1 MAEKRMTVRQSI
13 VWHRLNRVV
22 LYLIIAVLFVL
33 VAFPFYWMIVTSLQP
48 QEFVMNTP
56 PQLWPKHGTWQNY
69 IDAWNSAPWIRYFAN
84 TLFVAAASTLLSLL
98 TSSMAAF
105 AFASIDFRG
114 KEVLFNLVL
123 SVMMIP
129 AATTLIPNF
138 LIIRTLGWY
147 DKFWALIIPFST
159 SVFGIFLLRQ
169 YFMSTPKELWEAA
182 QIDGAS
188 RLRYFRSIALP
199 MAKPAI
205 VTIAINTFL
214 GSWTSFLW
222 PTVMTQSQDK
232 QLIEVALRN
241 FLGEK
246 GQQWSQ
252 LAAASVF
259 TTIPIL
265 VLFFFVQRQFIEG
278 IGGGSVKG

>member
-1 MAEKRMTVRQSI
+1 MTTMRQS
-13 VWHRLNRVV
+13 VLWNRVNRV
-22 LYLIIAVLFVL
+22 LLYLAIAVLFIL
-33 VAFPFYWMIVTSLQP
+33 VVFPFYWMIVTSLQP
-48 QEFVMNTP
+48 QDAVMNVP
-56 PQLWPKHGTWQNY
+56 PQLWPRHLTFQNY
-69 IDAWNSAPWIRYFAN
+69 IDAWNSAPWLRYFGN
-84 TLFVAAASTLLSLL
+84 TLFVAVASTLISLA
-98 TSSMAAF
+98 TSSLAAF
-105 AFASIDFRG
+105 AFACINFKG
-114 KEVLFNLVL
+114 KEMLFSLVL

-147 DKFWALIIPFST
+147 DKFYALIIPFAA

-169 YFMSTPKELWEAA
+169 YFMSMPKELWEAA

-199 MAKPAI
+199 LAKPAI
-205 VTIAINTFL
+205 VTIAINSFL

-222 PTVMTQSQDK
+222 PTVMTQSQNK
-232 QLIEVALRN
+232 QLIEVALN
-241 FLGEK
+241 SFLGEK

-259 TTIPIL
+259 TTVPIV

-278 IGGGSVKG
+278 IGGGGIKG

>member
-1 MAEKRMTVRQSI
+1 MTTMRQSVLWNKI
-13 VWHRLNRVV
+13 NRIL
-22 LYLIIAVLFVL
+22 LYVAIAVLFIL
-33 VAFPFYWMIVTSLQP
+33 VVFPFYWMIVTSLQP
-48 QEFVMNTP
+48 QDAVFSVP
-56 PQLWPKHGTWQNY
+56 PQLWPKHLTFQNY
-69 IDAWNSAPWIRYFAN
+69 IDAWNAAPWLRYFGN
-84 TLFVAAASTLLSLL
+84 TLFVAVASTLISLA
-98 TSSMAAF
+98 TSSLAAF
-105 AFASIDFRG
+105 AFACIDFKG
-114 KEVLFNLVL
+114 KEALFSLVL

-147 DKFWALIIPFST
+147 DKFYALIIPFAA

-169 YFMSTPKELWEAA
+169 YFMSMPKELWEAA

-199 MAKPAI
+199 LAKPAI
-205 VTIAINTFL
+205 VTIAINSFL

-222 PTVMTQSQDK
+222 PTVMTQSQNK
-232 QLIEVALRN
+232 QLIEVALN
-241 FLGEK
+241 SFLGEK

-259 TTIPIL
+259 TTIPIV

-278 IGGGSVKG
+278 IGGGGIKG

>member
-1 MAEKRMTVRQSI
+1 MTTMRQS
-13 VWHRLNRVV
+13 VFWNRVNRV
-22 LYLIIAVLFVL
+22 LLYLGIAVLFIL
-33 VAFPFYWMIVTSLQP
+33 VVFPFYWMIVTSLQP
-48 QEFVMNTP
+48 QDAVFSVP
-56 PQLWPKHGTWQNY
+56 PQLWPKHMTFQNY
-69 IDAWNSAPWIRYFAN
+69 IDAWNAAPWLRYFGN
-84 TLFVAAASTLLSLL
+84 TLFVAVASTLISLV
-98 TSSMAAF
+98 TSSLAAF
-105 AFASIDFRG
+105 AFACINFKG
-114 KEVLFNLVL
+114 KEALFSLVL

-147 DKFWALIIPFST
+147 DKFYALIIPFAA

-169 YFMSTPKELWEAA
+169 YFMSMPKELWEAA

-199 MAKPAI
+199 LAKPAI
-205 VTIAINTFL
+205 VTIAINSFL

-222 PTVMTQSQDK
+222 PTVMTQSQNK
-232 QLIEVALRN
+232 QLIEVALN
-241 FLGEK
+241 SFLGEK

-259 TTIPIL
+259 TTIPI
-265 VLFFFVQRQFIEG
+265 VILFFFVQRQFIEG
-278 IGGGSVKG
+278 IGGGGIKG

>member
-1 MAEKRMTVRQSI
+1 MTTMRQSI
-13 VWHRLNRVV
+13 FWNRVTRV
-22 LYLIIAVLFVL
+22 LLYLAIAALFIL
-33 VAFPFYWMIVTSLQP
+33 VVFPFYWMIVTSLQP
-48 QEFVMNTP
+48 QDAVMNVP
-56 PQLWPKHGTWQNY
+56 PQLWPRHVTFQNY
-69 IDAWNSAPWIRYFAN
+69 IDAWNSAPWLRYFGN
-84 TLFVAAASTLLSLL
+84 TLFVAVAATLISLV
-98 TSSMAAF
+98 TSSLAAF
-105 AFASIDFRG
+105 AFACIDFRG

-147 DKFWALIIPFST
+147 DKFYALIIPFAA

-169 YFMSTPKELWEAA
+169 YFMSMPKELWEAA

-199 MAKPAI
+199 LAKPAI
-205 VTIAINTFL
+205 VTIAINSFL

-222 PTVMTQSQDK
+222 PTVMTQSQNK
-232 QLIEVALRN
+232 QLIEVALN
-241 FLGEK
+241 AFLGEK

-259 TTIPIL
+259 TTIPIV

-278 IGGGSVKG
+278 IGGGGIKG

>member
-1 MAEKRMTVRQSI
+1 MTTMRQSI
-13 VWHRLNRVV
+13 FWNRFNRVL
-22 LYLIIAVLFVL
+22 LYLAVAALFIL
-33 VAFPFYWMIVTSLQP
+33 VVFPFYWMIVTSLQP
-48 QEFVMNTP
+48 QDAVFSVP
-56 PQLWPKHGTWQNY
+56 PQLWPRHVTFQNY
-69 IDAWNSAPWIRYFAN
+69 IDAWNAAPWLRYFGN
-84 TLFVAAASTLLSLL
+84 TLFVAVASTLISLT
-98 TSSMAAF
+98 TSSLAAF
-105 AFASIDFRG
+105 AFACINFKG
-114 KEVLFNLVL
+114 KEALFSLVL

-147 DKFWALIIPFST
+147 DKFYALIIPFAA

-169 YFMSTPKELWEAA
+169 YFMSMPKELWEAA

-199 MAKPAI
+199 LAKPAI
-205 VTIAINTFL
+205 VTIAINSFL

-222 PTVMTQSQDK
+222 PTVMTQSQNK
-232 QLIEVALRN
+232 QLIEVALN
-241 FLGEK
+241 AFLGENS
-246 GQQWSQ
+246 QQWSQ

-259 TTIPIL
+259 TTVPIV

-278 IGGGSVKG
+278 IGGGGIKG

>member
-1 MAEKRMTVRQSI
+1 MTTMRQSI
-13 VWHRLNRVV
+13 FWNRVTRV
-22 LYLIIAVLFVL
+22 LLYFSIAVLFIL
-33 VAFPFYWMIVTSLQP
+33 VVFPFYWMIVTSLQP
-48 QEFVMNTP
+48 QDAVFNVP
-56 PQLWPKHGTWQNY
+56 PQLWPTHPTFQNY
-69 IDAWNSAPWIRYFAN
+69 IDAWNAAPWLRYFGN
-84 TLFVAAASTLLSLL
+84 TLFVAVASTLISLT
-98 TSSMAAF
+98 TSSLAAF
-105 AFASIDFRG
+105 AFACINFKG
-114 KEVLFNLVL
+114 KEALFSLVL

-147 DKFWALIIPFST
+147 DKFYALIIPFAA

-169 YFMSTPKELWEAA
+169 YFMSMPKELWEAA

-199 MAKPAI
+199 LAKPAI
-205 VTIAINTFL
+205 VTIAINSFL

-222 PTVMTQSQDK
+222 PTVMTQSQNK
-232 QLIEVALRN
+232 QLIEVALN
-241 FLGEK
+241 SFLGEK

-259 TTIPIL
+259 TTIPI
-265 VLFFFVQRQFIEG
+265 VILFFFVQRQFIEG
-278 IGGGSVKG
+278 IGGGGIKG

>member
-1 MAEKRMTVRQSI
+1 MTTMRQS
-13 VWHRLNRVV
+13 VLWNRVNRIL
-22 LYLIIAVLFVL
+22 LYLTIAVLFVL
-33 VAFPFYWMIVTSLQP
+33 VVFPFYWMIVTSLQP
-48 QEFVMNTP
+48 QDAVFSVP
-56 PQLWPKHGTWQNY
+56 PQLWPKHLTFQNY
-69 IDAWNSAPWIRYFAN
+69 IDAWNAAPWLRYFGN
-84 TLFVAAASTLLSLL
+84 TLFVASASTLISLA
-98 TSSMAAF
+98 TSSLAAF
-105 AFASIDFRG
+105 AFACIDFKG
-114 KEVLFNLVL
+114 KEALFSLVL

-147 DKFWALIIPFST
+147 DKFYALIIPFAA

-169 YFMSTPKELWEAA
+169 YFMSMPKELWEAA

-199 MAKPAI
+199 LAKPAI
-205 VTIAINTFL
+205 VTIAINSFL
-214 GSWTSFLW
+214 GAWTSFLW

-232 QLIEVALRN
+232 QLIEVALN
-241 FLGEK
+241 SFLGEK

-259 TTIPIL
+259 TTIPI
-265 VLFFFVQRQFIEG
+265 VILFFFVQRQFIEG
-278 IGGGSVKG
+278 IGGGGIKG

>member
-1 MAEKRMTVRQSI
+1 MTTMRQS
-13 VWHRLNRVV
+13 VLWNRVNRV
-22 LYLIIAVLFVL
+22 FLYLAITALFIL
-33 VAFPFYWMIVTSLQP
+33 VVFPFYWMIVTSLQP
-48 QEFVMNTP
+48 QDSVMSVP
-56 PQLWPKHGTWQNY
+56 PQLWPTHPTFQNY
-69 IDAWNSAPWIRYFAN
+69 IDAWNSAPWLRYFGN
-84 TLFVAAASTLLSLL
+84 TLFVAVASTLISLT
-98 TSSMAAF
+98 TSSLAAF
-105 AFASIDFRG
+105 AFACINFKG
-114 KEVLFNLVL
+114 KEALFSLVL

-147 DKFWALIIPFST
+147 DKFYALIIPFAA

-169 YFMSTPKELWEAA
+169 YFMSMPKELWEAA

-199 MAKPAI
+199 LAKPAI
-205 VTIAINTFL
+205 VTIAINSFL

-222 PTVMTQSQDK
+222 PTVMTQSQNK
-232 QLIEVALRN
+232 QLIEVALN
-241 FLGEK
+241 SFLGEK

-259 TTIPIL
+259 TTVPIV

-278 IGGGSVKG
+278 IGGGGVKG

>member
-1 MAEKRMTVRQSI
+1 MTTMRQSVLWSRI
-13 VWHRLNRVV
+13 NRIF
-22 LYLIIAVLFVL
+22 LYLIIAALFVL
-33 VAFPFYWMIVTSLQP
+33 VVFPFYWMIVTSLQP
-48 QEFVMNTP
+48 QDAVMNAP
-56 PQLWPKHGTWQNY
+56 PQLWPRHLTLQNY
-69 IDAWNSAPWIRYFAN
+69 VDAWNSAPWLRYFGN
-84 TLFVAAASTLLSLL
+84 TLFVAVASTLISLA
-98 TSSMAAF
+98 TSSLAAF
-105 AFASIDFRG
+105 AFACIDFKG
-114 KEVLFNLVL
+114 KDALFNLFL

-147 DKFWALIIPFST
+147 DKFYALIIPFAA

-169 YFMSTPKELWEAA
+169 YFMSMPKELWEAA

-199 MAKPAI
+199 LAKPAI
-205 VTIAINTFL
+205 VTIAINSFL

-232 QLIEVALRN
+232 QLIEVALN
-241 FLGEK
+241 AFLGEK

-259 TTIPIL
+259 TTIPI
-265 VLFFFVQRQFIEG
+265 VILFFFVQRQFIEG
-278 IGGGSVKG
+278 IGGGGIKG

>member
-1 MAEKRMTVRQSI
+1 MTTMRQSI
-13 VWHRLNRVV
+13 FWNRFNRVL
-22 LYLIIAVLFVL
+22 LYLAVAALFIL
-33 VAFPFYWMIVTSLQP
+33 VVFPFYWMIVTSLQP
-48 QEFVMNTP
+48 QDAVFSVP
-56 PQLWPKHGTWQNY
+56 PQLWPRHLTLQNY
-69 IDAWNSAPWIRYFAN
+69 IDAWNAAPWLRYFGN
-84 TLFVAAASTLLSLL
+84 TLFVAVASTLISLT
-98 TSSMAAF
+98 TSSLAAF
-105 AFASIDFRG
+105 AFACINFKG
-114 KEVLFNLVL
+114 KEALFSLVL

-147 DKFWALIIPFST
+147 DKFYALIIPFAA

-169 YFMSTPKELWEAA
+169 YFMSMPKELWEAA

-199 MAKPAI
+199 LAKPAI
-205 VTIAINTFL
+205 VTIAINSFL

-222 PTVMTQSQDK
+222 PTVMTQSQNK
-232 QLIEVALRN
+232 QLIEVALN
-241 FLGEK
+241 AFLGEN

-259 TTIPIL
+259 TTVPIV

-278 IGGGSVKG
+278 IGGGGIKG

>member
-1 MAEKRMTVRQSI
+1 MTTMRQSI
-13 VWHRLNRVV
+13 FWNRVTRV
-22 LYLIIAVLFVL
+22 LLYFAIAGLFIL
-33 VAFPFYWMIVTSLQP
+33 VVFPFYWMIVTSLQP
-48 QEFVMNTP
+48 QDAVFSVP
-56 PQLWPKHGTWQNY
+56 PQLWPRHVTFQNY
-69 IDAWNSAPWIRYFAN
+69 IDAWNSAPWLRYFGN
-84 TLFVAAASTLLSLL
+84 TLFVAVAATSISLV
-98 TSSMAAF
+98 TSSLAAF
-105 AFASIDFRG
+105 AFACIDFKG
-114 KEVLFNLVL
+114 KEALFSLVL
-123 SVMMIP
+123 SVLMIP

-147 DKFWALIIPFST
+147 DKFYALIIPFAA

-169 YFMSTPKELWEAA
+169 YFMSMPKELWEAA

-199 MAKPAI
+199 LAKPAI
-205 VTIAINTFL
+205 VTIAINSFL

-232 QLIEVALRN
+232 QLIEVALN
-241 FLGEK
+241 AFLGEK

-259 TTIPIL
+259 TTIPI
-265 VLFFFVQRQFIEG
+265 VILFFFVQRQFIEG
-278 IGGGSVKG
+278 IGGGGIKG

>member
-1 MAEKRMTVRQSI
+1 MMTMRQS
-13 VWHRLNRVV
+13 VFWNRVTRV
-22 LYLIIAVLFVL
+22 LLYLAIAGLFIL
-33 VAFPFYWMIVTSLQP
+33 VVFPFYWMIVTSLQP
-48 QEFVMNTP
+48 QDAVFNVP
-56 PQLWPKHGTWQNY
+56 PQLWPRHVTFQNY
-69 IDAWNSAPWIRYFAN
+69 IDAWNSAPWLRYFGN
-84 TLFVAAASTLLSLL
+84 TLFVAVAATSISLV
-98 TSSMAAF
+98 TSSLAAF
-105 AFASIDFRG
+105 AFACIDFKG
-114 KEVLFNLVL
+114 KEALFSLVL
-123 SVMMIP
+123 SVLMIP

-147 DKFWALIIPFST
+147 DKFYALIIPFAA

-169 YFMSTPKELWEAA
+169 YFMSMPKELWEAA

-199 MAKPAI
+199 LAKPAI
-205 VTIAINTFL
+205 VTIAINSFL

-232 QLIEVALRN
+232 QLIEVALN
-241 FLGEK
+241 AFLGEK

-259 TTIPIL
+259 TTIPI
-265 VLFFFVQRQFIEG
+265 VILFFFVQRQFIEG
-278 IGGGSVKG
+278 IGGGGIKG

>member
-1 MAEKRMTVRQSI
+1 MTKMQQS
-13 VWHRLNRVV
+13 VFWNRITRIL
-22 LYLIIAVLFVL
+22 LYVTIAVLFVL
-33 VAFPFYWMIVTSLQP
+33 VVFPFYWMIVTSLQP
-48 QEFVMNTP
+48 QDAVFNFP
-56 PQLWPKHGTWQNY
+56 PQLWPKHPTFQNY
-69 IDAWNSAPWIRYFAN
+69 IDAWNAAPWLRYFGN
-84 TLFVAAASTLLSLL
+84 TLFVAVASTLISLA
-98 TSSMAAF
+98 TSSLAAF
-105 AFASIDFRG
+105 AFACIDFKG
-114 KEVLFNLVL
+114 KEVLFSLVL

-147 DKFWALIIPFST
+147 DTFYALIIPFAA

-169 YFMSTPKELWEAA
+169 YFMSMPKELWEAA

-199 MAKPAI
+199 LAKPAI
-205 VTIAINTFL
+205 VTIAINSFL
-214 GSWTSFLW
+214 GAWTSFLW
-222 PTVMTQSQDK
+222 PTVMTQSQNK
-232 QLIEVALRN
+232 QLIEVALN
-241 FLGEK
+241 SFLGEK

-259 TTIPIL
+259 TTIPIV

-278 IGGGSVKG
+278 IGGGGIKG

>member
-1 MAEKRMTVRQSI
+1 MTTMRQSI
-13 VWHRLNRVV
+13 FWNRFNRVL
-22 LYLIIAVLFVL
+22 LYLAIAALFIL
-33 VAFPFYWMIVTSLQP
+33 VVFPFYWMIVTSLQP
-48 QEFVMNTP
+48 QDAVFSVP
-56 PQLWPKHGTWQNY
+56 PQLWPRHLTFQNY
-69 IDAWNSAPWIRYFAN
+69 IDAWNAAPWLRYFGN
-84 TLFVAAASTLLSLL
+84 TLFVAVASTLISLT
-98 TSSMAAF
+98 TSSLAAF
-105 AFASIDFRG
+105 AFACIDFKG
-114 KEVLFNLVL
+114 KEALFSLVL

-147 DKFWALIIPFST
+147 DKFYALIIPFAA

-169 YFMSTPKELWEAA
+169 YFMSMPKELWEAA

-199 MAKPAI
+199 LAKPAI
-205 VTIAINTFL
+205 VTIAINSFL

-232 QLIEVALRN
+232 QLIEVALN
-241 FLGEK
+241 AFLGEN

-259 TTIPIL
+259 TTVPIV

-278 IGGGSVKG
+278 IGGGGIKG

>member
-1 MAEKRMTVRQSI
+1 MTTMRQS
-13 VWHRLNRVV
+13 VFWNRVNRV
-22 LYLIIAVLFVL
+22 LLYLGIAALFIL
-33 VAFPFYWMIVTSLQP
+33 VVFPFYWMIVTSLQP
-48 QEFVMNTP
+48 QDAVFNVP
-56 PQLWPKHGTWQNY
+56 PQLWPRHATFRNY
-69 IDAWNSAPWIRYFAN
+69 IDAWNSAPWLRYFGN
-84 TLFVAAASTLLSLL
+84 TLFVAVASTLISLA
-98 TSSMAAF
+98 TSSLAAF
-105 AFASIDFRG
+105 AFACINFKG
-114 KEVLFNLVL
+114 KEALFSLVL

-147 DKFWALIIPFST
+147 DKFYALIIPFAA

-169 YFMSTPKELWEAA
+169 YFMSMPKELWEAA

-199 MAKPAI
+199 LAKPAI
-205 VTIAINTFL
+205 VTIAINSFL

-222 PTVMTQSQDK
+222 PTVMTQSQNK
-232 QLIEVALRN
+232 QLIEVALN
-241 FLGEK
+241 SFLGEK

-259 TTIPIL
+259 TTIPI
-265 VLFFFVQRQFIEG
+265 VILFFFVQRQFIEG
-278 IGGGSVKG
+278 IGGGGVKG

>member
-1 MAEKRMTVRQSI
+1 
-13 VWHRLNRVV
+13 
-22 LYLIIAVLFVL
+22 
-33 VAFPFYWMIVTSLQP
+33 MIVTSLQP
-48 QEFVMNTP
+48 QDAVFNVP
-56 PQLWPKHGTWQNY
+56 PQLWPTHPTFQNY
-69 IDAWNSAPWIRYFAN
+69 IDAWNAAPWLRYFGN
-84 TLFVAAASTLLSLL
+84 TLFVAVASTLISLT
-98 TSSMAAF
+98 TSSLAAF
-105 AFASIDFRG
+105 AFACINFKG
-114 KEVLFNLVL
+114 KEALFSLVL

-147 DKFWALIIPFST
+147 DKFYALIIPFAA

-169 YFMSTPKELWEAA
+169 YFMSMPRELWEAA

-199 MAKPAI
+199 LAKPAI
-205 VTIAINTFL
+205 VTIAINSFL

-222 PTVMTQSQDK
+222 PTVMTQSQNK
-232 QLIEVALRN
+232 QLIEVALN
-241 FLGEK
+241 SFLGEK

-259 TTIPIL
+259 TTIPI
-265 VLFFFVQRQFIEG
+265 VILFFFVQRQFIEG
-278 IGGGSVKG
+278 IGGGGIKG

>member
-1 MAEKRMTVRQSI
+1 MRQS
-13 VWHRLNRVV
+13 VFWNRVNRV
-22 LYLIIAVLFVL
+22 LLYLGIAVLFIL
-33 VAFPFYWMIVTSLQP
+33 VVFPFYWMIVTSLQP
-48 QEFVMNTP
+48 QDAVFSVP
-56 PQLWPKHGTWQNY
+56 PQLWPKHMTFQNY
-69 IDAWNSAPWIRYFAN
+69 IDAWNSAPWLRYFGN
-84 TLFVAAASTLLSLL
+84 TLFVAVAATLISLA
-98 TSSMAAF
+98 TSSLAAF
-105 AFASIDFRG
+105 AFACIDFRG

-147 DKFWALIIPFST
+147 DKFYALIIPFAA

-169 YFMSTPKELWEAA
+169 YFMSMPKELWEAA

-199 MAKPAI
+199 LAKPAI
-205 VTIAINTFL
+205 VTIAINSFL

-222 PTVMTQSQDK
+222 PTVMTQSQNK
-232 QLIEVALRN
+232 QLIEVALN
-241 FLGEK
+241 AFLGEK

-259 TTIPIL
+259 TTIPI
-265 VLFFFVQRQFIEG
+265 VILFFFVQRQFIEG
-278 IGGGSVKG
+278 IGGGGIKG

>member
-1 MAEKRMTVRQSI
+1 MRQS
-13 VWHRLNRVV
+13 VLWNRVNRIL
-22 LYLIIAVLFVL
+22 LYLTIAVLFVL
-33 VAFPFYWMIVTSLQP
+33 VVFPFYWMIVTSLQP
-48 QEFVMNTP
+48 QDAVFSVP
-56 PQLWPKHGTWQNY
+56 PQLWPKHLTFQNY
-69 IDAWNSAPWIRYFAN
+69 VDAWNAAPWLRYFGN
-84 TLFVAAASTLLSLL
+84 TLFVASASTLISLA
-98 TSSMAAF
+98 TSSLAAF
-105 AFASIDFRG
+105 AFACIDFKG
-114 KEVLFNLVL
+114 KEALFSLVL

-147 DKFWALIIPFST
+147 DKFYALIIPFAA

-169 YFMSTPKELWEAA
+169 YFMSMPKELWEAA

-199 MAKPAI
+199 LAKPAI
-205 VTIAINTFL
+205 VTIAINSFL
-214 GSWTSFLW
+214 GAWTSFLW

-232 QLIEVALRN
+232 QLIEVALN
-241 FLGEK
+241 SFLGEK

-259 TTIPIL
+259 TTIPI
-265 VLFFFVQRQFIEG
+265 VILFFFVQRQFIEG
-278 IGGGSVKG
+278 IGGGGIKG

>member
-1 MAEKRMTVRQSI
+1 MTTMRQS
-13 VWHRLNRVV
+13 VLWNRVNRV
-22 LYLIIAVLFVL
+22 FLYLIIAALFIL
-33 VAFPFYWMIVTSLQP
+33 VVFPFYWMIVTSLQP
-48 QEFVMNTP
+48 QDAVMSAP
-56 PQLWPKHGTWQNY
+56 PQLWPKHLTFQNY
-69 IDAWNSAPWIRYFAN
+69 VDAWNSAPWLRYFGN
-84 TLFVAAASTLLSLL
+84 TLFVAVASTLISLT
-98 TSSMAAF
+98 TSSLAAF
-105 AFASIDFRG
+105 AFASIDFKG
-114 KEVLFNLVL
+114 KEALFNLFL

-147 DKFWALIIPFST
+147 DKFYALIIPFAA
-159 SVFGIFLLRQ
+159 SVFGVFLLRQ
-169 YFMSTPKELWEAA
+169 YFMSMPKELWEAA

-199 MAKPAI
+199 LAKPAI
-205 VTIAINTFL
+205 VTIAINSFL

-222 PTVMTQSQDK
+222 PTVMTQSQNK
-232 QLIEVALRN
+232 QLIEVALN
-241 FLGEK
+241 SFLGEK

-259 TTIPIL
+259 TTVPIV

-278 IGGGSVKG
+278 IGGGGIKG

>member
-1 MAEKRMTVRQSI
+1 MTSI
-13 VWHRLNRVV
+13 RRSVYWNRFNRVL
-22 LYLIIAVLFVL
+22 LYLGIAILFIL
-33 VAFPFYWMIVTSLQP
+33 VVFPFYWMIVTSLQP
-48 QEFVMNTP
+48 QDSVMSVP
-56 PQLWPKHGTWQNY
+56 PQLWPKHPTFQNY
-69 IDAWNSAPWIRYFAN
+69 IDAWNSAPWLRYFGN
-84 TLFVAAASTLLSLL
+84 TLFVAVAATLISLV
-98 TSSMAAF
+98 TSSLAAF

-114 KEVLFNLVL
+114 KEILFSIVL

-147 DKFWALIIPFST
+147 DKFYALIIPFAA

-169 YFMSTPKELWEAA
+169 YFMSMPKELWEAA

-188 RLRYFRSIALP
+188 RFRYFRSIALP
-199 MAKPAI
+199 LAKPAI
-205 VTIAINTFL
+205 VTIAINSFL

-222 PTVMTQSQDK
+222 PTVMTQSPDK
-232 QLIEVALRN
+232 QLIEVALN
-241 FLGEK
+241 SFLGEK

-259 TTIPIL
+259 TTIPI
-265 VLFFFVQRQFIEG
+265 VILFFFVQRQFIEG
-278 IGGGSVKG
+278 IGGGGIKG

>member
-1 MAEKRMTVRQSI
+1 MTTMRQSI
-13 VWHRLNRVV
+13 FWNRVTRV
-22 LYLIIAVLFVL
+22 LLYFSIAVLFIL
-33 VAFPFYWMIVTSLQP
+33 VVFPFYWMIVTSLQP
-48 QEFVMNTP
+48 QDAVFNVP
-56 PQLWPKHGTWQNY
+56 PQLWPTHPTFQNY
-69 IDAWNSAPWIRYFAN
+69 IDAWNAAPWLRYFGN
-84 TLFVAAASTLLSLL
+84 TLFVAVASTLISLV
-98 TSSMAAF
+98 TSSLAAF
-105 AFASIDFRG
+105 AFACINFKG
-114 KEVLFNLVL
+114 KEALFSLVL

-147 DKFWALIIPFST
+147 DKFYALIIPFAA

-169 YFMSTPKELWEAA
+169 YFMSMPKELWEAA

-199 MAKPAI
+199 LAKPAI
-205 VTIAINTFL
+205 VTIAINSFL

-222 PTVMTQSQDK
+222 PTVMTQSQNK
-232 QLIEVALRN
+232 QLIEVALN
-241 FLGEK
+241 SFLGEK

-259 TTIPIL
+259 TTIPI
-265 VLFFFVQRQFIEG
+265 VILFFFVQRQFIEG
-278 IGGGSVKG
+278 IGGGGIKG

>member
-1 MAEKRMTVRQSI
+1 MTTMRQSI
-13 VWHRLNRVV
+13 FWNRFNRVL
-22 LYLIIAVLFVL
+22 LYLAVAALFIL
-33 VAFPFYWMIVTSLQP
+33 VVFPFYWMIVTSLQS
-48 QEFVMNTP
+48 QDAVFSVP
-56 PQLWPKHGTWQNY
+56 PQLWPRHLTFQNY
-69 IDAWNSAPWIRYFAN
+69 IDAWNAAPWLRYFGN
-84 TLFVAAASTLLSLL
+84 TLFVAVASTLISLT
-98 TSSMAAF
+98 TSSLAAF
-105 AFASIDFRG
+105 AFACINFKG
-114 KEVLFNLVL
+114 KEALFSLVL

-147 DKFWALIIPFST
+147 DKFYALIIPFAA

-169 YFMSTPKELWEAA
+169 YFMSMPKELWEAA

-199 MAKPAI
+199 LAKPAI
-205 VTIAINTFL
+205 VTIAINSFL

-222 PTVMTQSQDK
+222 PTVMTQSQNK
-232 QLIEVALRN
+232 QLIEVALN
-241 FLGEK
+241 AFLGENS
-246 GQQWSQ
+246 QQWSQ

-259 TTIPIL
+259 TTVPIV

-278 IGGGSVKG
+278 IGGGGIKG

>member
-1 MAEKRMTVRQSI
+1 MTTMRQS
-13 VWHRLNRVV
+13 VLWNRINRIL
-22 LYLIIAVLFVL
+22 LYLTIAVLFVL
-33 VAFPFYWMIVTSLQP
+33 VVFPFYWMIVTSLQP
-48 QEFVMNTP
+48 QDAVFSVP
-56 PQLWPKHGTWQNY
+56 PQLWPKHLTFQNY
-69 IDAWNSAPWIRYFAN
+69 VDAWNAAPWLRYFGN
-84 TLFVAAASTLLSLL
+84 TLFVASASTLISLA
-98 TSSMAAF
+98 TSSLAAF
-105 AFASIDFRG
+105 AFACIDFKG
-114 KEVLFNLVL
+114 KEALFSLVL

-147 DKFWALIIPFST
+147 DKFYALIIPFAA

-169 YFMSTPKELWEAA
+169 YFMSMPKELWEAA

-199 MAKPAI
+199 LAKPAI
-205 VTIAINTFL
+205 VTIAINSFL
-214 GSWTSFLW
+214 GAWTSFLW

-232 QLIEVALRN
+232 QLIEVALN
-241 FLGEK
+241 SFLGEK

-259 TTIPIL
+259 TTIPI
-265 VLFFFVQRQFIEG
+265 VILFFFVQRQFIEG
-278 IGGGSVKG
+278 IGGGGIKG

>member
-1 MAEKRMTVRQSI
+1 MTTMRQSI
-13 VWHRLNRVV
+13 FWNRFNRVL
-22 LYLIIAVLFVL
+22 LYLAIAALFIL
-33 VAFPFYWMIVTSLQP
+33 VVFPFYWMIVTSLQP
-48 QEFVMNTP
+48 QDAVFSVP
-56 PQLWPKHGTWQNY
+56 PQLWPRHLTLQNY
-69 IDAWNSAPWIRYFAN
+69 IDAWNAAPWLRYFGN
-84 TLFVAAASTLLSLL
+84 TLFVAVASTLISLT
-98 TSSMAAF
+98 TSSLAAF
-105 AFASIDFRG
+105 AFACINFKG
-114 KEVLFNLVL
+114 KEALFSLVL

-147 DKFWALIIPFST
+147 DKFYALIIPFAA

-169 YFMSTPKELWEAA
+169 YFMSMPKELWEAA

-199 MAKPAI
+199 LAKPAI
-205 VTIAINTFL
+205 VTIAINSFL

-222 PTVMTQSQDK
+222 PTVMTQSQNK
-232 QLIEVALRN
+232 QLIEVALN
-241 FLGEK
+241 AFLGEN

-259 TTIPIL
+259 TTVPIV

-278 IGGGSVKG
+278 IGGGGIKG

>member
-1 MAEKRMTVRQSI
+1 MMTMRQS
-13 VWHRLNRVV
+13 VFWNRVTRV
-22 LYLIIAVLFVL
+22 LLYLAIAGLFIL
-33 VAFPFYWMIVTSLQP
+33 VVFPFYWMIVTSLQP
-48 QEFVMNTP
+48 QDAVFNVP
-56 PQLWPKHGTWQNY
+56 PQLWPTHPTFQNY
-69 IDAWNSAPWIRYFAN
+69 IDAWNAAPWLRYFGN
-84 TLFVAAASTLLSLL
+84 TLFVAVASTLISLT
-98 TSSMAAF
+98 TSSLAAF
-105 AFASIDFRG
+105 AFACINFKG
-114 KEVLFNLVL
+114 KEALFSLVL

-147 DKFWALIIPFST
+147 DKFYALIIPFAA

-169 YFMSTPKELWEAA
+169 YFMSMPRELWEAA

-199 MAKPAI
+199 LAKPAI
-205 VTIAINTFL
+205 VTIAINSFL

-222 PTVMTQSQDK
+222 PTVMTQSQNK
-232 QLIEVALRN
+232 QLIEVALN
-241 FLGEK
+241 SFLGEK

-259 TTIPIL
+259 TTIPI
-265 VLFFFVQRQFIEG
+265 VILFFFVQRQFIEG
-278 IGGGSVKG
+278 IGGGGIKG

>member
-1 MAEKRMTVRQSI
+1 MMTMRQS
-13 VWHRLNRVV
+13 VFWNRVTRV
-22 LYLIIAVLFVL
+22 LLYLAIAGLFIL
-33 VAFPFYWMIVTSLQP
+33 VVFPFYWMIVTSLQP
-48 QEFVMNTP
+48 QDAVFNVP
-56 PQLWPKHGTWQNY
+56 PQLWPRHVTFQNY
-69 IDAWNSAPWIRYFAN
+69 VDAWNSAPWLRYFGN
-84 TLFVAAASTLLSLL
+84 TLFVAVAATSISLV
-98 TSSMAAF
+98 TSSLAAF
-105 AFASIDFRG
+105 AFACIDFKG
-114 KEVLFNLVL
+114 KEALFSLVL
-123 SVMMIP
+123 SVLMIP

-147 DKFWALIIPFST
+147 DKFYALIIPFAA

-169 YFMSTPKELWEAA
+169 YFMSMPKELWEAA

-199 MAKPAI
+199 LAKPAI
-205 VTIAINTFL
+205 VTIAINSFL

-232 QLIEVALRN
+232 QLIEVALN
-241 FLGEK
+241 AFLGEK

-259 TTIPIL
+259 TTIPI
-265 VLFFFVQRQFIEG
+265 VILFFFVQRQFIEG
-278 IGGGSVKG
+278 IGGGGIKG

>member
-1 MAEKRMTVRQSI
+1 MMTMRQS
-13 VWHRLNRVV
+13 VFWNRVTRV
-22 LYLIIAVLFVL
+22 LLYLAIAGLFIL
-33 VAFPFYWMIVTSLQP
+33 VVSPFYWMIVTSLQP
-48 QEFVMNTP
+48 QDAVFNVP
-56 PQLWPKHGTWQNY
+56 PQLWPRHVTFQNY
-69 IDAWNSAPWIRYFAN
+69 IDAWNSAPWLRYFGN
-84 TLFVAAASTLLSLL
+84 TLFVAVAATSISLV
-98 TSSMAAF
+98 TSSLAAF
-105 AFASIDFRG
+105 AFACIDFKG
-114 KEVLFNLVL
+114 KEALFSLVL
-123 SVMMIP
+123 SVLMIP

-147 DKFWALIIPFST
+147 DKFYALIIPFAA

-169 YFMSTPKELWEAA
+169 YFMSMPKELWEAA

-199 MAKPAI
+199 LAKPAI
-205 VTIAINTFL
+205 VTIAINSFL

-232 QLIEVALRN
+232 QLIEVALN
-241 FLGEK
+241 AFLGEK

-259 TTIPIL
+259 TTIPI
-265 VLFFFVQRQFIEG
+265 VILFFFVQRQFIEG
-278 IGGGSVKG
+278 IGGGGIKG

>member
-1 MAEKRMTVRQSI
+1 MRQS
-13 VWHRLNRVV
+13 VFWNRVTRV
-22 LYLIIAVLFVL
+22 LLYLAIAGLFVL
-33 VAFPFYWMIVTSLQP
+33 VVFPFYWMIVTSLQP
-48 QEFVMNTP
+48 QDAVFSVP
-56 PQLWPKHGTWQNY
+56 PQLWPRHLTFQNY
-69 IDAWNSAPWIRYFAN
+69 VDAWNSAPWLRYFGN
-84 TLFVAAASTLLSLL
+84 TLFVAVASTLISLA
-98 TSSMAAF
+98 TSSLAAF
-105 AFASIDFRG
+105 AFACINFRG
-114 KEVLFNLVL
+114 KEALFSLVL

-147 DKFWALIIPFST
+147 DKFYALIIPFAA

-169 YFMSTPKELWEAA
+169 YFMSMPKELWEAA

-199 MAKPAI
+199 LAKPAI
-205 VTIAINTFL
+205 VTIAINSFL

-232 QLIEVALRN
+232 QLIEVALN
-241 FLGEK
+241 AFLGEK

-259 TTIPIL
+259 TTIPI
-265 VLFFFVQRQFIEG
+265 VILFFFVQRQFIEG
-278 IGGGSVKG
+278 IGGGGIKG

>member
-1 MAEKRMTVRQSI
+1 MRQSI
-13 VWHRLNRVV
+13 FWNRFNRVL
-22 LYLIIAVLFVL
+22 LYLAIAALFIL
-33 VAFPFYWMIVTSLQP
+33 VVFPFYWMIVTSLQP
-48 QEFVMNTP
+48 QDAVFSVP
-56 PQLWPKHGTWQNY
+56 PQLWPRHLTFQNY
-69 IDAWNSAPWIRYFAN
+69 IDAWNAAPWLRYFGN
-84 TLFVAAASTLLSLL
+84 TLFVAVASTLISLT
-98 TSSMAAF
+98 TSSLAAF
-105 AFASIDFRG
+105 AFACIDFKG
-114 KEVLFNLVL
+114 KEALFSLVL

-129 AATTLIPNF
+129 ATTTLIPNF

-147 DKFWALIIPFST
+147 DKFYALIIPFAA

-169 YFMSTPKELWEAA
+169 YFMSMPKELWEAA

-199 MAKPAI
+199 LAKPAI
-205 VTIAINTFL
+205 VTIAINSFL

-222 PTVMTQSQDK
+222 PTVMTQSQNK
-232 QLIEVALRN
+232 QLIEVALN
-241 FLGEK
+241 AFLGEN

-259 TTIPIL
+259 TTVPIV

-278 IGGGSVKG
+278 IGGGGIKG